1 MTENNPVHISE
12 KIKVAKHSGFC
23 FGVREAIKKTEDL
36 LGVNGEIY
44 TCGPLIHNRTVTD
57 DLCNRGLRIVDKL
70 SDVKE
75 GSVLVIRSHGESEG
89 FHEEAQ
95 KMGLKIIDAT
105 CPYVSKIHRLVKK
118 AQEEGRNVVVIGDA
132 NHPEVKGIVGWTG
145 GNAKVINSLE
155 EAQALKLDKITLVA
169 QTTITGALWDSIAD
183 YLEKSTADLVALRTI
198 CSATDQRQRSCAELA
213 ANSDIM
219 IVIGDRNSANSRKLY
234 EIAHK
239 NCKNTFFVENKGDLP
254 LKEIQLCDR
263 IGVAAGASTPERIIK
278 EVISTMSEAI
288 TENKEVLVEEAVEE
302 VETEEVQA
310 EEIAG
315 TAEEAVEEVVEE
327 VVEEAVEE
335 VAEEVAE
342 EKVAVE
348 EVVEEEV
355 KPTNPME
362 NFMDEIDK
370 QMILPNRG
378 ETVEGEIVHVSDRE
392 IVVNL
397 GCKKD
402 GIIPKEE
409 LVLEDDKEL
418 TELFKAGDTIQAK
431 VIKTDDGEGNILL
444 SKKKLVINEHWDEIA
459 EALEGK
465 TVVNAKVV
473 REVKGGVIAVYKEV
487 SGFIPM
493 SQLADRYV
501 EKADEFIGK
510 TLPVKVSKVDQRKN
524 KAVFS
529 HKAYLLEEKQKR
541 VQEIWE
547 ALTVGDIVEG
557 TVMRFTDYG
566 AFVDIGGIDGLLHIS
581 EISWGKL
588 KHPQEVLTIGDT
600 IDVKILSM
608 NSEKGKI
615 SLGYKQTQPEPWQ
628 VIDEKYKVEQVIDG
642 TVVQIKEYGAFVE
655 LEPGLDGL
663 VHISEIAHKR
673 VTNIQDEL
681 SVGQKVKAKI
691 LEIDKDRRRISLSIK
706 ETIEPSIM
714 EKEEP
719 AVVEVAE
726 EPVIVEEPG
735 EEKPAEEAVSE
746 EPAEEEATTEE
757 AKKEEIA
764 EEAAE
769 DPTDETKEEEPAE
782 EEAVTEEETA
792 AEQ

>member
-1 MTENNPVHISE
+1 
-12 KIKVAKHSGFC
+12 
-23 FGVREAIKKTEDL
+23 
-36 LGVNGEIY
+36 
-44 TCGPLIHNRTVTD
+44 
-57 DLCNRGLRIVDKL
+57 
-70 SDVKE
+70 
-75 GSVLVIRSHGESEG
+75 
-89 FHEEAQ
+89 
-95 KMGLKIIDAT
+95 
-105 CPYVSKIHRLVKK
+105 
-118 AQEEGRNVVVIGDA
+118 
-132 NHPEVKGIVGWTG
+132 
-145 GNAKVINSLE
+145 
-155 EAQALKLDKITLVA
+155 
-169 QTTITGALWDSIAD
+169 
-183 YLEKSTADLVALRTI
+183 
-198 CSATDQRQRSCAELA
+198 
-213 ANSDIM
+213 
-219 IVIGDRNSANSRKLY
+219 
-234 EIAHK
+234 
-239 NCKNTFFVENKGDLP
+239 
-254 LKEIQLCDR
+254 
-263 IGVAAGASTPERIIK
+263 
-278 EVISTMSEAI
+278 MSEAI
-288 TENKEVLVEEAVEE
+288 TENKEVLAEEE
-302 VETEEVQA
+302 VKEEVQA
-310 EEIAG
+310 EE
-315 TAEEAVEEVVEE
+315 V
-327 VVEEAVEE
+327 VEE

-342 EKVAVE
+342 AVEEVAEEIAEAVEEAVEAVAEEAEAVVE
-348 EVVEEEV
+348 EVVEAVEEIVEAVETVAKVEEEV
-355 KPTNPME
+355 KETNPMDD
-362 NFMDEIDK
+362 FMDEIDK

-418 TELFKAGDTIQAK
+418 TELFKAGETIQAK

-444 SKKKLVINEHWDEIA
+444 SKKKLVINEHWDEIS
-459 EALEGK
+459 EALDNK
-465 TVVNAKVV
+465 TIVNAKVV
-473 REVKGGVIAVYKEV
+473 REVKGGVIAVFKEV

-529 HKAYLLEEKQKR
+529 HKAYLLEEKQAR

-557 TVMRFTDYG
+557 KVMRFTDYG

-588 KHPQEVLTIGDT
+588 KHPQEALTIGET

-628 VIDEKYKVEQVIDG
+628 IIDEKYKIEQVIDG
-642 TVVQIKEYGAFVE
+642 VVVQIKEYGAFVE

-673 VTNIQDEL
+673 VTNIHDEL
-681 SVGQKVKAKI
+681 SIGQKVQAKI
-691 LEIDKDRRRISLSIK
+691 LDIDKERRRISLSIK

-714 EKEEP
+714 EDDDVALKEADE
-719 AVVEVAE
+719 AVEEVLEAAEEVAEAVEDVVEEVAEAVEEVAEVAE
-726 EPVIVEEPG
+726 EMV
-735 EEKPAEEAVSE
+735 
-746 EPAEEEATTEE
+746 
-757 AKKEEIA
+757 

-769 DPTDETKEEEPAE
+769 AVEEVT
-782 EEAVTEEETA
+782 EEAVEAVEEVVEA
-792 AEQ
+792 AEEVVEEAAEEAEEK